1 MHKIG
6 DNVMYGANGVMTIV
20 DIREESIGDVSR
32 SYYVITPAI
41 ARSDSLTFVPTD
53 NEKLVGAMRPLLTKD
68 QALALILG
76 MKNPGYIDWIP
87 ENRPRSEF
95 FKRILESGERE
106 MMVAMIHA
114 INESAKRREAEGK
127 KNFLSDENA
136 KQKAEKI
143 LYSEFSIVFE
153 IPEDQVGSYI
163 NNLLG

>member
-41 ARSDSLTFVPTD
+41 AHSNSLTFVPTD

-68 QALALILG
+68 QALALVLG

-143 LYSEFSIVFE
+143 LYSEFSIVFG